1 MLRRRPRLELV
12 EVGLRPRA
20 RCVGVYGRR
29 NRAPAACE
37 SVVCGPPARRRL
49 ILFNP
54 AAFAVPDTLYWIAT
68 IRISFSISP
77 STRKPSLEVAPN
89 TSTTFTSAFSA
100 DRLSP
105 RSASSVVAEPLFLHV
120 TELLPIT
127 LTFEVDL
134 DSVKVNQRAIYVGQ
148 RSFIMVALWNRADHY
163 IFILFLLLSFFLS
176 FFSSPNLSG
185 RRLDVYHT
193 LAHGVALVRI

>member
-1 MLRRRPRLELV
+1 MCCGPRLMASTCFEASSAPPSSLPSVDTAVLRRRPRLELV

-54 AAFAVPDTLYWIAT
+54 AAFAAPDTLYWIAT

-105 RSASSVVAEPLFLHV
+105 RSASSVVAESLFLHV
-120 TELLPIT
+120 TELFTYYLN
-127 LTFEVDL
+127 L
-134 DSVKVNQRAIYVGQ
+134 
-148 RSFIMVALWNRADHY
+148 RS
-163 IFILFLLLSFFLS
+163 
-176 FFSSPNLSG
+176 
-185 RRLDVYHT
+185 
-193 LAHGVALVRI
+193 